1 MEEPDH
7 IRKNHM
13 RERVHNITDGESPQ
27 VRIYTLESEVS
38 ALREKLG
45 LWNDIAEEG
54 LFFHEKLIITEANDA
69 FGRIVGYM
77 AKELA
82 GRRLKDLLDPDSFI
96 RLKTCIESKDAQ
108 PIEIRIIN
116 REGTPVHVHAKS
128 KFLVLKGKRRQ
139 IVLVQ
144 NITEFLKTRRHL
156 EDSEE
161 KHRLISSLL
170 SDYVYTCKVQP
181 GGPPEIGWVSG
192 AIENISGYKPEE
204 IDALE
209 HGWFSI
215 IHPDDVQKVAETV
228 NSNYKDD
235 EFYTNEYRIFDKNGN
250 IRWLHDRSMCIQL
263 NEETQ
268 ELTLLG
274 ATKDIT
280 VKKLAEE
287 RLNER
292 NLAYE
297 KLNRELHRVN
307 QQLSESEQKYKNL
320 IENAP
325 IGVGISVGERI
336 LFANQS
342 VLNIYGIGSF
352 EEFAS
357 RKLTD
362 YMTPEAKKIVK
373 ERLRLYRQKISQSD
387 TYRYEIIRPDGKIR
401 MIQITSR
408 DILFEGKECRQALI
422 TDITAHQETENAL
435 LQASNIFKHI
445 QIGLL
450 IYKLQDI
457 NDDRSL
463 ILQAMNPVSLKLIGL
478 TSGENMIGKTIDEVF
493 PNLRKSR
500 IPQQYAEVVRTQIPI
515 EFDDIFYEDQEINPA
530 FFSVKVF
537 PLPDQC
543 VGISFENVSAR
554 RHAERELLTRNH
566 ELNNFVYKVSHDLR
580 APLSSIK
587 GLINLSKLENDEI
600 RYLPKIAERIDHLD
614 GFIRDILSH
623 SRNLNSAV
631 IIEKVDLKS
640 ILEECFV
647 ELQYLNHSERVSKS
661 ITVKGEDFYSDKV
674 RIYEI
679 CRNMIS
685 NAIKYQ
691 DMNKKSNYLK
701 VSASIN
707 TKSAKIIFE
716 DNGIGI
722 DDAYVDKI
730 FKMFYRATEESE
742 GSGIGLY
749 IVQQAIEK
757 LYGTIDVTS
766 RKGVGTKFFITIP
779 NMIANKQ

>member
-1 MEEPDH
+1 MADPDH
-7 IRKNHM
+7 IRKKHI
-13 RERVHNITDGESPQ
+13 RESVLNVTDMQ
-27 VRIYTLESEVS
+27 FLRDRISILESELS
-38 ALREKLG
+38 ILKEKQG
-45 LWNDIAEEG
+45 LWNEIAEEG
-54 LFFHEKLIITEANDA
+54 LFFHKNLIITEANEA
-69 FGRIVGYM
+69 FGRITGYSPKQL
-77 AKELA
+77 AGTKVKELV
-82 GRRLKDLLDPDSFI
+82 DLDSFI
-96 RLKTCIESKDAQ
+96 RLKACVDCKDEQ
-108 PIEIRIIN
+108 PIEIRIVN
-116 REGTPVHVHAKS
+116 REGIPVHVHAKS
-128 KFLVLKGKRRQ
+128 KYLELNGKVQQ

-144 NITEFLKTRRHL
+144 NITEFIKTRKHL
-156 EDSEE
+156 EESEE

-170 SDYVYTCKVQP
+170 SDYVYTCKIEP
-181 GGPPEIGWVSG
+181 GNPPEIGWVSG
-192 AIENISGYKPEE
+192 AIENICGYKPEE

-215 IHPDDVQKVAETV
+215 IHPDDVQAVAETV
-228 NSNYKDD
+228 NFNYKDD

-250 IRWLHDRSMCIQL
+250 LRWLHDRSMCIQL
-263 NEETQ
+263 NEQTK

-280 VKKLAEE
+280 IRKLAEE
-287 RLNER
+287 KLNES

-297 KLNRELHRVN
+297 RLNAELNRVN
-307 QQLSESEQKYKNL
+307 RQLSDSERKYKNL

-325 IGVGISVGERI
+325 IGVGISIGEKI
-336 LFANQS
+336 LFANQT
-342 VLNIYGIGSF
+342 VLNIYGCNTF

-357 RKLTD
+357 KKLTD
-362 YMTPEAKKIVK
+362 YITPESKKLVK
-373 ERLRLYRQKISQSD
+373 KRLRLYRQKIPQPDVYSFD
-387 TYRYEIIRPDGKIR
+387 IIRSDGKIR
-401 MIQITSR
+401 TIQITSR
-408 DILFEGKECRQALI
+408 EIFYEGKECRQALI
-422 TDITAHQETENAL
+422 TDITTQKETENAL
-435 LQASNIFKHI
+435 LQASNIFKNI

-450 IYKLQDI
+450 IYKLKDI
-457 NDDRSL
+457 QDDRTL
-463 ILQAMNPVSLKLIGL
+463 ILQAMNPASLKLVGL
-478 TSGENMIGKTIDEVF
+478 ASGEDLIGKPIDEVF

-515 EFDDIFYEDQEINPA
+515 EFDDIFYEDHEIKPA

-543 VGISFENVSAR
+543 VGVSFENVSAR

-587 GLINLSKLENDEI
+587 GLINLSRLEKDETS
-600 RYLPKIAERIDHLD
+600 YLPKIAERIDHLD

-631 IIEKVDLKS
+631 IFENVHLENILK
-640 ILEECFV
+640 ECIQ
-647 ELQYLNHSERVSKS
+647 ELQYLPHFEKVTKS
-661 ITVKGEDFYSDKV
+661 IIVNGENFYSDKV

-691 DMNKKSNYLK
+691 DKNKKDNYLK
-701 VSASIN
+701 VSATIHM
-707 TKSAKIIFE
+707 KSAKIIFE

-722 DDAYVDKI
+722 EDEYLDKI

-757 LYGTIDVTS
+757 LHGTVDVTS
-766 RKGVGTKFFITIP
+766 RKGAGTKFVLTIP
-779 NMIANKQ
+779 NMLISKQ